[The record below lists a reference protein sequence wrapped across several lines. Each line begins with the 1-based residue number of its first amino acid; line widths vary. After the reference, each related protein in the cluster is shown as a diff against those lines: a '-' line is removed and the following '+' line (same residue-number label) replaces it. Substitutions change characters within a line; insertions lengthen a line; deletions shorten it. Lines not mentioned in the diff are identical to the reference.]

1 LGRFPAFF
9 AGVPMAEETKRRLYC
24 LHAKTIRKLEILA
37 VVLKLDQAE
46 ILKRLIDEAYA
57 ATAHEPV
64 PVSFDTIMSLTND

>member
-1 LGRFPAFF
+1 
-9 AGVPMAEETKRRLYC
+9 
-24 LHAKTIRKLEILA
+24 
-37 VVLKLDQAE
+37 VLKLDQAE